1 MAGFVHENARPAFMS
16 IALHALI
23 VLALIFA
30 ADFSLH
36 KPQSDDQPLPVE
48 ATVVDSRIVRAALS
62 AKQDAA
68 QAALQQRLAQQ
79 QAQQQRTAQQQEL
92 QQQELQQ
99 QKLQQQQLQQRQ
111 VQQQHLAQQREHAA
125 QVHAEA
131 AAAAAVSKR
140 ALEAAARRAEVKRE
154 AAAAAAAKREALAK
168 AAVQREAARRLA
180 AAKRAAAAQ
189 ADLRRQIAAEEHAQ
203 QVASGPLADQY
214 RAALQNRIIHAWIKP
229 ASARAGIDCLVEVTQ
244 VPGGDVTAAQVTK
257 CNGDD
262 AVRQSIKNAV
272 YRASPLPEPPDP
284 ALFHRQFVFEFKPD
298 E

>member
-1 MAGFVHENARPAFMS
+1 MS
-16 IALHALI
+16 IALHGLI
-23 VLALIFA
+23 VAALIFA
-30 ADFSLH
+30 TDFSLH
-36 KPQSDDQPLPVE
+36 KPHLDEQPLPVE

-68 QAALQQRLAQQ
+68 RAAQQQRLEQQ
-79 QAQQQRTAQQQEL
+79 QAQQQAKLLAQQQRAAQQHEL
-92 QQQELQQ
+92 QQQQAQQAEQQQRLQQ

-111 VQQQHLAQQREHAA
+111 VEQRRLAKQREHVA

-131 AAAAAVSKR
+131 AAAAAASKR
-140 ALEAAARRAEVKRE
+140 ALEAAARQAE
-154 AAAAAAAKREALAK
+154 AKREALAK
-168 AAVQREAARRLA
+168 AAAQQRALAAKRLA

-214 RAALQNRIIHAWIKP
+214 RAALQNRIIHAWLKP

-257 CNGDD
+257 CNGDH
-262 AVRQSIKNAV
+262 AVRQSIENAV